1 MALFPLSSVLRVFPR
16 ACPVKCEAYFT
27 GTTYDMYASA
37 KTLCLS
43 RRSLKAKAD
52 AAPAQSPGS
61 STCPEKTSLIS
72 ELET

>member
-1 MALFPLSSVLRVFPR
+1 MALFPLGCVLRVFPL
-16 ACPVKCEAYFT
+16 ACPAQSGRRT
-27 GTTYDMYASA
+27 RMYASA
-37 KTLCLS
+37 KTLCVS

-61 STCPEKTSLIS
+61 STCPEKKSLIS